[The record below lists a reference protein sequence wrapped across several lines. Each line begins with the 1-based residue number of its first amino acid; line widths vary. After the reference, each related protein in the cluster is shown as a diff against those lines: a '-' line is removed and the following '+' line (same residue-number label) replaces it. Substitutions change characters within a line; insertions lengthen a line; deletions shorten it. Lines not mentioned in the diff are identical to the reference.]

1 MKIECTEKFKKDFL
15 KLPPNVRKA
24 AAKQV
29 TQLLIDHAYPSLC
42 IEGIEGRKGVYSVR
56 IDHRYRMS
64 IQFADKNTLLL
75 RRIQSHDDLYK
86 NP

>member
-15 KLPPNVRKA
+15 KLPPNIRKT

-29 TQLLIDHAYPSLC
+29 TQLLIDHSNPSLH

-56 IDHRYRMS
+56 IDNRYRMS
-64 IQFADKNTLLL
+64 IQFADKSTLLL

-86 NP
+86 KP